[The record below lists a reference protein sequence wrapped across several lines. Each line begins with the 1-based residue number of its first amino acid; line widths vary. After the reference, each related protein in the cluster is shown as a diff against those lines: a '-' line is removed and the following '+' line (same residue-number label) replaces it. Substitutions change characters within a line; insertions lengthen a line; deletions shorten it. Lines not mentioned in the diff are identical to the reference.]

1 MSRKK
6 TTKII
11 EAKRW
16 KHEVGPH
23 LCFALKFLS
32 YSLSHMN
39 FKRIKDFYSVVSN
52 LRPTR
57 PGRAKMVHAVLLSNT
72 IAKHVCQPRAVSQK
86 HPFLPSVCSM
96 PSLFPQHET
105 NSSRTP
111 AGTGTYISLVDVTHG
126 GWIKQGFGSDN
137 SRMATRT
144 WLRDHARDAPQ
155 SGGVRSSDMSLTYHC
170 SGLAGGRQRC
180 AISR

>member
-6 TTKII
+6 NAEIV

-16 KHEVGPH
+16 RHEMGPH

-32 YSLSHMN
+32 YSLSRMN
-39 FKRIKDFYSVVSN
+39 FKRIKDFCSVVSN

-111 AGTGTYISLVDVTHG
+111 AGTYLLLMWRTGVGSNRDSAVTTLAWRRVRGSVISDL
-126 GWIKQGFGSDN
+126 
-137 SRMATRT
+137 
-144 WLRDHARDAPQ
+144 
-155 SGGVRSSDMSLTYHC
+155 SLTCHW